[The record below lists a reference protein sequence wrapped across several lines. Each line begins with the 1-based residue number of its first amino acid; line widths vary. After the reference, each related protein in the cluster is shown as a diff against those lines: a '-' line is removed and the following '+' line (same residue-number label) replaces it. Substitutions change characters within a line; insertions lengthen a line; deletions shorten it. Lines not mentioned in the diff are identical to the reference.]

1 MAGAS
6 IQQMADRVAQL
17 LEERLRLRGKG
28 LDEKLRRGGRLL
40 PKKVRAAAEV
50 LVRAAS
56 MAQNPRLL
64 MQIDHGQVAAAYDLC
79 LAHLTKVNAGE
90 RRKTALIGVLASV
103 AFSLLAV
110 GVLVLVVV
118 YLRGLI

>member
-6 IQQMADRVAQL
+6 TQQMADRVAQL

-56 MAQNPRLL
+56 MAQSEMWRI
-64 MQIDHGQVAAAYDLC
+64 QRQGSRGDHW
-79 LAHLTKVNAGE
+79 E
-90 RRKTALIGVLASV
+90 
-103 AFSLLAV
+103 
-110 GVLVLVVV
+110 
-118 YLRGLI
+118 